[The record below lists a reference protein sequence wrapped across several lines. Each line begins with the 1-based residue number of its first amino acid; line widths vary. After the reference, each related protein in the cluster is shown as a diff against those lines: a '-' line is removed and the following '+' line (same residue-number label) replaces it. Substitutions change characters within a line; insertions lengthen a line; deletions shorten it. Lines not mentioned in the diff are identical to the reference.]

1 METIDMTNSKRGPKF
16 TAIDLGPLAQLDQYT
31 YKYPALPRE
40 TDGKVFLNQVLGMT
54 SSEISLN
61 KLPPRT
67 SMPFYHT
74 HRLNEE
80 IYLFLKGVGG
90 FQIDDKILPIRE
102 GTVIRVAPEGERC
115 WRNTSETDDLYYV
128 VVQARAGTY
137 EGHTVTDGVG
147 IQKRVRWVAKEPA

>member
-1 METIDMTNSKRGPKF
+1 MTPSKNGPNF
-16 TAIDLGPLAQLDQYT
+16 TATDLGPLTQLDQYT
-31 YKYPALPRE
+31 YKHPALPRE
-40 TDGKVFLNQVLGMT
+40 TDGKVFLNQLLGMT

-80 IYLFLKGVGG
+80 IYIFLKGVGE
-90 FQIDDKILPIRE
+90 FQIDGKILPISE
-102 GTVIRVAPEGERC
+102 GTVVRVSQAGERC
-115 WRNTSETDDLYYV
+115 WRNTSETEDLYY

-137 EGHTVTDGVG
+137 ESNTLADGVG
-147 IQKRVRWVAKEPA
+147 VQRRVSWVAKEPA

>member
-1 METIDMTNSKRGPKF
+1 MADSKHGANF
-16 TAIDLGPLAQLDQYT
+16 TAVHLGPLAQLNQYT
-31 YKYPALPRE
+31 YKHPALLRA
-40 TDGKVFLNQVLGMT
+40 TDGKVFLNQLLGMT

-80 IYLFLKGVGG
+80 IYLFLKGEGE
-90 FQIDDKILPIRE
+90 FQIDDKVLPISE
-102 GTVIRVAPEGERC
+102 GTVVRVSQEGERC
-115 WRNTSETDDLYYV
+115 WRNTSETEDLYYV

-137 EGHTVTDGVG
+137 EGNTVADGVG
-147 IQKRVRWVAKEPA
+147 VQKRVSWVAKEPA

>member
-1 METIDMTNSKRGPKF
+1 MADSKHGANF
-16 TAIDLGPLAQLDQYT
+16 TAVHLGPLAQLNQYT
-31 YKYPALPRE
+31 YKHPALLRA
-40 TDGKVFLNQVLGMT
+40 TDGKVFLNQLLGMT

-80 IYLFLKGVGG
+80 IYLFLKGEGE
-90 FQIDDKILPIRE
+90 FQIDGKILPISE
-102 GTVIRVAPEGERC
+102 GTVVRVSQGGERC

-137 EGHTVTDGVG
+137 EGHTVADGVG
-147 IQKRVRWVAKEPA
+147 VQKRVSWVNKEPA

>member
-1 METIDMTNSKRGPKF
+1 MADSKHGANF
-16 TAIDLGPLAQLDQYT
+16 TAVHLGPLAQLNQYT
-31 YKYPALPRE
+31 YKHPALPRE
-40 TDGKVFLNQVLGMT
+40 TEGKVFLNQILGMT

-80 IYLFLKGVGG
+80 IYIFLKGEGE
-90 FQIDDKILPIRE
+90 FQIDGRILPISER
-102 GTVIRVAPEGERC
+102 TVVRVSQEGERC
-115 WRNTSETDDLYYV
+115 WRNTSQTEDLYYV

-137 EGHTVTDGVG
+137 EGNTVADGVG
-147 IQKRVRWVAKEPA
+147 VQKRVSWVAKKPA